1 MDRHKKQ
8 SRIFF
13 NLLVLRSSMSS
24 LTFLDT
30 TDLNVNGSKN
40 GKTEER
46 NQDRQKDIEQQP
58 VLWGKRVVAKGM

>member
-1 MDRHKKQ
+1 
-8 SRIFF
+8 
-13 NLLVLRSSMSS
+13 MSS

>member
-1 MDRHKKQ
+1 
-8 SRIFF
+8 
-13 NLLVLRSSMSS
+13 MSS

-30 TDLNVNGSKN
+30 TDRNLNVNGSKN